1 MFALNKQRHGKKHY
15 VRVVK
20 VAKDYSWRKVMASFV
35 LKVGVFFYRFQVM
48 SVNCVSVHPNGFNT
62 SCYTPPR

>member
-20 VAKDYSWRKVMASFV
+20 VDKDYSWRKVMASFV
-35 LKVGVFFYRFQVM
+35 VKV
-48 SVNCVSVHPNGFNT
+48 
-62 SCYTPPR
+62 

>member
-20 VAKDYSWRKVMASFV
+20 VAKDYSWRQVMASFV
-35 LKVGVFFYRFQVM
+35 VQVVLNFFISAWNLQ
-48 SVNCVSVHPNGFNT
+48 C
-62 SCYTPPR
+62 